1 MTDAPARGRHG
12 STLGLRLAL
21 AFLGVALAAVALNA
35 ILTAVFSAVDVS
47 SLATRQRND
56 LAGALAVAA
65 ASAWEQHDSWTGADL
80 TTARALTAH
89 TGVEFQ
95 IRDTAGRVVA
105 SSSGFTPTTG
115 PTTSVPIVNSQGTQ
129 VGTVV
134 AALTA
139 SGLGGAD
146 AVLRTALLRAIA
158 GTAGLAALLAL
169 VAGLG
174 VARRI
179 TRPVARLVSVTR
191 AMASGDRSSRVGEIN
206 APG

>member
-1 MTDAPARGRHG
+1 MTDAPSRSRG
-12 STLGLRLAL
+12 STMGLRLAL

-35 ILTAVFSAVDVS
+35 VLTGVFSAVDVS
-47 SLATRQRND
+47 SLATRQRNA
-56 LAGALAVAA
+56 LAGTLAVAA
-65 ASAWEQHDSWTGADL
+65 ASAWEQHDSWADADL
-80 TTARALTAH
+80 GTARALAAP
-89 TGVEFQ
+89 TGTEFQ
-95 IRDTAGRVVA
+95 VRDTAGHTVA
-105 SSSGFTPTTG
+105 SSSGFTPTVG
-115 PTTSVPIVNSQGTQ
+115 PTTSVPIVDSKGIQ

-134 AALTA
+134 VALTG

-169 VAGLG
+169 IAGLG
-174 VARRI
+174 VSRRI

-206 APG
+206 APGE